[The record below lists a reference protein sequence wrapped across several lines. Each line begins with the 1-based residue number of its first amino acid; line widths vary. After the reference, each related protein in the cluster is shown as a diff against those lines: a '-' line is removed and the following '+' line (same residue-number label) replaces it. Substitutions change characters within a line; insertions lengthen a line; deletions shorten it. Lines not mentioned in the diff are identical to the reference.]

1 MSRELG
7 GVSVVEREP
16 LSQRPTS
23 TPSQIAGRD
32 TPLTLAELI
41 DLEVQLA
48 ADADG
53 DPRELV
59 ERDAAV
65 GERIGAGRMA
75 GRRHALLRAWLSA
88 LGATGPG
95 SAGRRVETF
104 YRVAG
109 WSAAAI
115 SLVGGAGT
123 AAALL
128 RYDGRDP
135 VNIIDFLAVLV
146 GLQLLLMTASVVAL
160 LPAPWRGR
168 AMQLSG
174 LQELVRDL
182 GYRRA
187 GVTAALQNRGVLGAK
202 GAAAVGR
209 LAALH
214 GVYASVERWSLTA
227 LTQRAAVA
235 FNVGAL
241 AVTLYLVTVRALAF
255 AWSTTLEIDPERMT
269 QVFRAIATP
278 WSFLTGAVPDREL
291 VELSRYFPGRAYD
304 ADRLGDWWPFLFAA
318 LFTYGLLPRLVLAAY
333 AAYRQRAARRALALD
348 HGECALV
355 YFRLLRTAAGWG
367 PGVEVGSEIPA
378 EARSDAEPS
387 AAPLPGTDLPV
398 RVIRWADAAVTPE
411 AAERLV
417 AAKYRWRLG
426 SFDSANG
433 DDSDA
438 ETAVVSRLGTDGN
451 RSPVIL
457 LAEAWEPPSKNLLHF
472 LVALRGSLGPE
483 RTIVVGLL
491 TRGAERAGASMDDV
505 RIWRR
510 RVAALGDPQM
520 RVEALDT

>member
-1 MSRELG
+1 MTRAARATPLG
-7 GVSVVEREP
+7 H
-16 LSQRPTS
+16 
-23 TPSQIAGRD
+23 D

-48 ADADG
+48 ADADR

-59 ERDAAV
+59 ERDAVV

-75 GRRHALLRAWLSA
+75 DRRHALLREWLSA

-95 SAGRRVETF
+95 STGRRVHTF
-104 YRVAG
+104 YRVVG
-109 WSAAAI
+109 WIAAAA
-115 SLVGGAGT
+115 SLLGGAGA

-146 GLQLLLMTASVVAL
+146 GLQLLLMAASVLAL

-168 AMQLSG
+168 AVRLSG
-174 LQELVRDL
+174 LQEIVRDL
-182 GYRRA
+182 GYRWA

-202 GAAAVGR
+202 GAATVGR

-214 GVYASVERWSLTA
+214 GVYGSVERWSLTA

-269 QVFRAIATP
+269 RVFHAIATP

-291 VELSRYFPGRAYD
+291 VDMSRYFPGRAYD

-318 LFTYGLLPRLVLAAY
+318 LATYGLLPRLVLAAY
-333 AAYRQRAARRALALD
+333 ATHRQRAARRALALD
-348 HGECALV
+348 HGECSLV
-355 YFRLLRTAAGWG
+355 HSRLLRTAAGWG
-367 PGVEVGSEIPA
+367 PGVQEGSEIPA
-378 EARSDAEPS
+378 EAGRDADP
-387 AAPLPGTDLPV
+387 AGAPLPSDLPV
-398 RVIRWADAAVTPE
+398 HVIRWADAAVTRA
-411 AAERLV
+411 AAERL
-417 AAKYRWRLG
+417 AAARYRWRLD
-426 SFDSANG
+426 SFDPANG
-433 DDSDA
+433 DGGDA
-438 ETAVVSRLGTDGN
+438 EAAVLSRLRADAS
-451 RSPVIL
+451 RSPVLL
-457 LAEAWEPPSKNLLHF
+457 LAEAWEPPSKNLMHF
-472 LVALRGSLGPE
+472 LRALRASLGPE
-483 RTIVVGLL
+483 RAIVIGLL
-491 TRGAERAGASMDDV
+491 TGGPERSGANMDDV

-510 RVAALGDPQM
+510 RVAALGDPRL
-520 RVEALDT
+520 RVEALDA